1 MMYVAIAVG
10 ALTLLLA
17 YTLTNKKVA
26 QPTFQNIMKKEQEEV
41 KKPADNPVE
50 SAADIK
56 KDNSTEA
63 KPSIP

>member
-1 MMYVAIAVG
+1 
-10 ALTLLLA
+10 
-17 YTLTNKKVA
+17 
-26 QPTFQNIMKKEQEEV
+26 MKKEQEEV